1 MSPDSRTRYG
11 FAGVRRVHLRR
22 PIPFALGTAAVLSV
36 STVALAGH
44 SNAASPGSCGP
55 RGKPPPATIGAIQGL
70 QFKLMEKS
78 SFNYFNRPRV
88 VRDLLHN
95 RRLWCGALMDRDGKD
110 FLIKLR
116 DIEDNAWNVD
126 TLYILSS
133 GNNDKTLRRLASH
146 WNADDITWVSGAQ
159 AETLLGEMG
168 TGHRR
173 ILEVWW
179 D

>member
-1 MSPDSRTRYG
+1 M
-11 FAGVRRVHLRR
+11 RR
-22 PIPFALGTAAVLSV
+22 PIPFALGTAVVLSV

-44 SNAASPGSCGP
+44 SNAASPGSCGSH
-55 RGKPPPATIGAIQGL
+55 GKPPPATIGAIQGL

-78 SFNYFNRPRV
+78 SFNYFDGPKV
-88 VRDLLHN
+88 VRDLVHN
-95 RRLWCGALMDRDGKD
+95 RRLWCGALMDRSGRD

-116 DIEDNAWNVD
+116 DIADNGWNVD

-133 GNNDKTLRRLASH
+133 GNNDKALRRLASR
-146 WNADDITWVSGAQ
+146 WNADEIIWVSGAQ
-159 AETLLGEMG
+159 AETLLGE
-168 TGHRR
+168 TGARR